1 MSELTPGCRANT
13 INNGNSA
20 VGKRTAAEKGTG
32 KFRSMKRKR
41 RGEKLD
47 RDDMKVI
54 AGTSGGSLVADGQ
67 VVVPKHGKEEG
78 LGLGKVET

>member
-1 MSELTPGCRANT
+1 MIHGR
-13 INNGNSA
+13 SA
-20 VGKRTAAEKGTG
+20 EGKRTAAEKGVG
-32 KFRSMKRKR
+32 KVRSMKRKR

-67 VVVPKHGKEEG
+67 VVVPKNGKEEG